1 MVTLDGPS
9 VARVESD
16 QYVRELKRRGGDL
29 VKESWNKFDS
39 I

>member
-16 QYVRELKRRGGDL
+16 QYVRKLKRRGGDL